1 MTNYQDII
9 GNREIE
15 LRAWDG
21 KEMHNEILCLNYPD
35 LGISHSN
42 KFNAE
47 DGFMWRKG
55 ILYLQYTGLKDKNGT
70 KIFEGDILGIR
81 HGIGDHEEHYS
92 HAAYLVTI
100 NPLYGINLS
109 FLKLIGEQDSNNQ
122 YPIHSDLNVK
132 YDTLRNS
139 RAADD
144 RLAVAETC
152 GENHTFGHRWKQNH
166 YSDDIELIGNRFQN
180 PELLPTTN

>member
-15 LRAWDG
+15 YRAWDIENNKMLSEIDCEEFTLHSIEDS
-21 KEMHNEILCLNYPD
+21 KEFFI
-35 LGISHSN
+35 
-42 KFNAE
+42 
-47 DGFMWRKG
+47 FMES
-55 ILYLQYTGLKDKNGT
+55 TGRKDKNGK

-81 HGIGDHEEHYS
+81 HGIGDQEEHYS

-109 FLKLIGEQDSNNQ
+109 FLKLIGEQSRNNQ

-132 YDTLRNS
+132 YDTLQNS
-139 RAADD
+139 RAAND
-144 RLAVAETC
+144 RLAVRATW

-166 YSDDIELIGNRFQN
+166 YSDDIELIGNVFQN
-180 PELLPTTN
+180 QELLPTTN

>member
-9 GNREIE
+9 GNRERLI
-15 LRAWDG
+15 RVWTG
-21 KEMHNEILCLNYPD
+21 SEMIYPD
-35 LGISHSN
+35 SLKVEHENRGMIFYGEADKHI
-42 KFNAE
+42 ATM
-47 DGFMWRKG
+47 D
-55 ILYLQYTGLKDKNGT
+55 YTGLKDKNGK

-81 HGIGDHEEHYS
+81 HGIGDQEEHYS

-109 FLKLIGEQDSNNQ
+109 FLKLIGEQGSNNQ

-132 YDTLRNS
+132 YDTLQNS
-139 RAADD
+139 RAAND
-144 RLAVAETC
+144 RLAVRATW